1 MKKLLFMLFSAL
13 CVATVLVSCSSDDD
27 NGSVSNDMR
36 INGKA
41 VSRTADEAHLS
52 PLEIAKQGVSMNYYS
67 DDLNRLDNL
76 TFQEDMR
83 DTTAEHPAL
92 LVANHFVVRGG
103 FELVTGCINI
113 HDAVIVRAYRLDENK
128 DTIWYKPNEGWHNG
142 QYDTIAYVPNKVVR
156 EAYKN
161 IKAAWDAGDK
171 ERVYKLF
178 HDALTF
184 TPINAKEWKELKARG
199 EQ

>member
-52 PLEIAKQGVSMNYYS
+52 PLEIAKQGVSMNFIS
-67 DDLNRLDNL
+67 DDYNDKGNIS
-76 TFQEDMR
+76 FWEDMR

-92 LVANHFVVRGG
+92 IVSNSFVVRGG
-103 FELVTGCINI
+103 FELVTYFINL
-113 HDAVIVRAYRLDENK
+113 HDAVIVRSYRLDENN
-128 DTIWYKPNEGWHNG
+128 DTIWYKPNEGWQNG
-142 QYDTIAYVPNKVVR
+142 QYDTIAYVPNKVMR

>member
-13 CVATVLVSCSSDDD
+13 CVATVLVSCSSSDDD
-27 NGSVSNDMR
+27 NISNDMR

-52 PLEIAKQGVSMNYYS
+52 PLEIAKQGVSMNFIS
-67 DDLNRLDNL
+67 DETNENSNIS
-76 TFQEDMR
+76 FWEDMR

-92 LVANHFVVRGG
+92 IVGNNFVVRGG
-103 FELVTGCINI
+103 FELVTCFINI
-113 HDAVIVRAYRLDENK
+113 HDAVIVRSYRLDENN
-128 DTIWYKPNEGWHNG
+128 DTIWYKPNEGWQNG
-142 QYDTIAYVPNKVVR
+142 QYDTIAYVPNKVMR